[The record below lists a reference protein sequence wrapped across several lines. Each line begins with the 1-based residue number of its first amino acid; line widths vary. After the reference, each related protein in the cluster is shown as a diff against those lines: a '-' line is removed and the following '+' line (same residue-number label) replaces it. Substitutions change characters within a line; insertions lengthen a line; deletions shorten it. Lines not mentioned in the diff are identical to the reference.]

1 MRRTILLLSA
11 AAWPSLAA
19 AQKPR
24 AVIPIAQAIR
34 TLDTG
39 DTIRVA
45 GRATAGT
52 GQLQSTVFDIAV
64 EDSSG
69 GIRVFS
75 RTLEASVRVG
85 DSVVATGVV
94 RSYRGMVEIVGAQLD
109 VVPVPRVAMT
119 PTTIAVDGDLLPRYS
134 GRLVRVRGRVA
145 GFGESE
151 GGQFLRL
158 RDLNPE
164 ETGTLTIWVPSNH
177 GEPIDLSRVR
187 YEDSVSV
194 AGVISSYRD
203 NVDDP
208 LIWQIIPRTRDDIDV
223 PQGRGGVP
231 VAWLYT
237 ALALSLAAA
246 AWLYT
251 GRYRAHAQ
259 VRALRE
265 TEARYHQLLALSPDA
280 VIVHAGGEVRF
291 ANIAAARLLGLENEQ
306 ALRGRSMHDFVPL
319 ELRATLLTSPALE
332 NGEHATRLTS
342 PAPENSEHAT
352 RLRGQLC
359 SQTGRLTDV
368 ELTVG
373 PCLYLDQPA
382 VVLLARDITQ
392 QLRYERD
399 LQALALVDELTGLA
413 NRRGFAFFAEAEVAR
428 ARREEHTSVV
438 VFADIDGLKQINDA
452 HGHAAGDQAIRLVAQ
467 AFKGILRESDIVARW
482 GGDEFVALI
491 GEGGEAAAGHMSARL
506 TGAIS
511 ALRPGGLPFTVTASL
526 GVCTLDSALPL
537 AEAMERADEALYRG
551 RGERTD
557 ENRERRE

>member
-11 AAWPSLAA
+11 AAWPSLAT

-24 AVIPIAQAIR
+24 TAIPIAQAIR

-39 DTIRVA
+39 DTVTVA

-52 GQLQSTVFDIAV
+52 GQLQSTVFDVAV

-94 RSYRGMVEIVGAQLD
+94 RTYRGMVEIVGTQLD
-109 VVPVPRVAMT
+109 VVPVPRVTMT
-119 PTTIAVDGDLLPRYS
+119 PTTIAVDGDLLPRFS

-208 LIWQIIPRTRDDIDV
+208 LVWQIIPRTRDDIDV

-319 ELRATLLTSPALE
+319 ELRETL
-332 NGEHATRLTS
+332 LTS
-342 PAPENSEHAT
+342 PAPENREHAT
-352 RLRGQLC
+352 RLRGQLR

-428 ARREEHTSVV
+428 ARREQHTSVV

-491 GEGGEAAAGHMSARL
+491 GEGGEAVAGQMGARL
-506 TGAIS
+506 AGAIA
-511 ALRPGGLPFTVTASL
+511 ALRPAGLQFTVKASL
-526 GVCTLDSALPL
+526 GVSTLDPVLPL
-537 AEAMERADEALYRG
+537 AEAMERADQALYHRK
-551 RGERTD
+551 GERTGAGGV
-557 ENRERRE
+557 RRE

>member
-11 AAWPSLAA
+11 VAWPCLAT
-19 AQKPR
+19 AQRPR
-24 AVIPIAQAIR
+24 ALIPIAQAVR

-39 DTIRVA
+39 DTVTVA

-69 GIRVFS
+69 GIRIFS

-164 ETGTLTIWVPSNH
+164 ATGTLTIWVPSNH

-223 PQGRGGVP
+223 PQGRGGMP

-319 ELRATLLTSPALE
+319 ELRATLLTSPAPE
-332 NGEHATRLTS
+332 NG
-342 PAPENSEHAT
+342 EHAT
-352 RLRGQLC
+352 RLRGQLR

-491 GEGGEAAAGHMSARL
+491 GEGGEAVAGQMGARL
-506 TGAIS
+506 AGAIA
-511 ALRPGGLPFTVTASL
+511 ALRPAGLPFTVKASL
-526 GVCTLDSALPL
+526 GVSTLDPALPL
-537 AEAMERADEALYRG
+537 AEAMERADQALYHRK
-551 RGERTD
+551 GERTG
-557 ENRERRE
+557 EGGVRRE

>member
-1 MRRTILLLSA
+1 MRRTLLLLSA
-11 AAWPSLAA
+11 AAWPCLAV

-34 TLDTG
+34 TLNSG
-39 DTIRVA
+39 DTVTIA
-45 GRATAGT
+45 GRATSGV

-75 RTLEASVRVG
+75 RTLETAVRVG
-85 DSVVATGVV
+85 DSVVATGAVKT
-94 RSYRGMVEIVGAQLD
+94 YRGMVELVGTRLD
-109 VVPVPRVAMT
+109 VVPVPRTTVT
-119 PTTIAVDGDLLPRYS
+119 PTAIAVDGELLPKYS

-187 YEDSVSV
+187 YEDSVTV

-203 NVDDP
+203 NLDDP
-208 LIWQIIPRTRDDIDV
+208 LIWQIVPRTRADIDV
-223 PQGRGGVP
+223 PQGRGGIP

-246 AWLYT
+246 AWLYS
-251 GRYRAHAQ
+251 GRYRAYAQ

-280 VIVHAGGEVRF
+280 VIVHAGDEVRF

-319 ELRATLLTSPALE
+319 ELRAALMTSPASSDGAL
-332 NGEHATRLTS
+332 
-342 PAPENSEHAT
+342 AT
-352 RLRGQLC
+352 RLRGQLR
-359 SQTGRLTDV
+359 SATGRLTDV

-413 NRRGFAFFAEAEVAR
+413 NRRGFSFFAEAEVAR
-428 ARREEHTSVV
+428 ARREQHTSVV

-452 HGHAAGDQAIRLVAQ
+452 HGHAAGDQAIKLVAQ
-467 AFKGILRESDIVARW
+467 AFKSILRESDIVARW

-491 GEGGEAAAGHMSARL
+491 GEGGEAAAGHLGARL
-506 TGAIS
+506 TGAIA
-511 ALRPGGLPFTVTASL
+511 ALRPAGLQFAVRASL
-526 GVCTLDSALPL
+526 GVSTLDPALSL
-537 AEAMERADEALYRG
+537 AEAMERADEALYHKKG
-551 RGERTD
+551 L
-557 ENRERRE
+557 REQRDRR

>member
-11 AAWPSLAA
+11 VAWPCLAT
-19 AQKPR
+19 AQRPR
-24 AVIPIAQAIR
+24 ALIPIAQAVR

-39 DTIRVA
+39 DTVTVA

-52 GQLQSTVFDIAV
+52 GQLQSSVFDIAV

-69 GIRVFS
+69 GIRIFS

-85 DSVVATGVV
+85 DSLVATGVV
-94 RSYRGMVEIVGAQLD
+94 RTYRGMVEIVGAQLE

-164 ETGTLTIWVPSNH
+164 ATGTLTIWVPSNH

-223 PQGRGGVP
+223 PQGRGGMP

-319 ELRATLLTSPALE
+319 ELRATLLTSPAPE
-332 NGEHATRLTS
+332 NG
-342 PAPENSEHAT
+342 EHAT
-352 RLRGQLC
+352 RLRGQLR

-491 GEGGEAAAGHMSARL
+491 GEGGEAVAGQMGARL
-506 TGAIS
+506 AGAIA
-511 ALRPGGLPFTVTASL
+511 ALRPAGLPFTVKASL
-526 GVCTLDSALPL
+526 GVSTLDPALPL
-537 AEAMERADEALYRG
+537 AEAMERADQALYHRK
-551 RGERTD
+551 GERTG
-557 ENRERRE
+557 EGGVRRE